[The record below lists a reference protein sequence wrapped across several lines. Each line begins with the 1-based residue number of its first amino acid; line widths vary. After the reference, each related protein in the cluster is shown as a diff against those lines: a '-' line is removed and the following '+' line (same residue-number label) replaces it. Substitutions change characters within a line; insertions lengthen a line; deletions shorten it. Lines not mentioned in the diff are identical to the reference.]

1 MVSFSMCLMTASG
14 SNLNGGIVVL
24 TSSTFSSAFVF
35 KAPCFCSLSLALLIA
50 AYSGSFSRGSLP
62 FAIVIVIDA
71 AAAAAVCLS
80 PLMPCV
86 IFIEESSPLFL
97 SSMSVIVFR

>member
-71 AAAAAVCLS
+71 AAAAVCLS